1 MVERAIPNKWAM
13 VQYSVGVARHHKA
26 IAIHCSIDNDFH
38 STLSL
43 LLNVR
48 ARLLYTNVSKE
59 VSAYSKS
66 FHPILLCECSQDYT
80 IHHESVLY
88 ITEI

>member
-38 STLSL
+38 STLLL

-48 ARLLYTNVSKE
+48 ARLLYTNVGKE
-59 VSAYSKS
+59 VSLHIQKVSTQS
-66 FHPILLCECSQDYT
+66 CCVNVHSTILFTTNQTYT
-80 IHHESVLY
+80 
-88 ITEI
+88 